1 MSVPLSLGH
10 DRKNRLHSWDK
21 ICLAFVFCSLE
32 ESLLTTLGKEKCHNI
47 YSQMVKVVLASFYFG
62 KLHVANIKN
71 FPHHFCYK
79 VILHF
84 LLCSGTML
92 FFFPYFPPMKL
103 LSCRE
108 EEAGVISLFWGHFA
122 DSELPNLFWVF
133 FKNQHSYDSPCSC
146 VGDIPETS
154 FIGCH
159 KTQGF
164 DIILFL

>member
-1 MSVPLSLGH
+1 MSIPLSLGH

-47 YSQMVKVVLASFYFG
+47 YSQIVKVVLASFYFG

-79 VILHF
+79 AILHF

-92 FFFPYFPPMKL
+92 FFFSFFLFSPMKL

-108 EEAGVISLFWGHFA
+108 EEAEVISLFWGHFA
-122 DSELPNLFWVF
+122 DSELPNPFEYF
-133 FKNQHSYDSPCSC
+133 SR
-146 VGDIPETS
+146 TS
-154 FIGCH
+154 
-159 KTQGF
+159 
-164 DIILFL
+164 ILMLHLVAV

>member
-1 MSVPLSLGH
+1 MSIPLSLGH

-47 YSQMVKVVLASFYFG
+47 YSQIVKVVLASFYFG

-92 FFFPYFPPMKL
+92 FFFLIFP
-103 LSCRE
+103 
-108 EEAGVISLFWGHFA
+108 A
-122 DSELPNLFWVF
+122 
-133 FKNQHSYDSPCSC
+133 
-146 VGDIPETS
+146 
-154 FIGCH
+154 
-159 KTQGF
+159 
-164 DIILFL
+164 